1 MSSVSKGKGTH
12 RHRPE
17 YLRKQFK
24 AIIARDPFCHYCG
37 EELVTTGSPYQ
48 DLYATVDHIIPKS
61 RGGSDEP
68 DNLVPACRR
77 CNITM
82 NDKRPKREPGVPMDE
97 PRRGWA
103 DEQRGRVVSTNIY
116 PEPTPEDLERVAGE
130 PYMNLPGDR
139 RTPRERYMT
148 RWSRTWF

>member
-1 MSSVSKGKGTH
+1 MSSKSKGKGTH

-17 YLRKQFK
+17 YLRKRFK

-48 DLYATVDHIIPKS
+48 DLYATVDHVIPKS
-61 RGGSDEP
+61 RGGSDDP
-68 DNLVPACRR
+68 TNLVPACRK

-82 NDKRPKREPGVPMDE
+82 NDKRPKREPGVPMDG
-97 PRRGWA
+97 PRRRGWA
-103 DEQRGRVVSTNIY
+103 DERRVVVSNVH

-130 PYMNLPGDR
+130 AFMNLPGDT
-139 RTPRERYMT
+139 RTPRERFMV